1 MCSLIA
7 RLHIYIYIYIRV
19 RDLFDIQRGKS
30 IYTKTYC
37 KNNKGEYPVYSADN
51 NNPLAY
57 RNNYDY
63 DDKYLSSS
71 INGIA
76 GVLTILDGKFSTNAD
91 RVVFIPKVENINLD
105 YVKNILEPIL
115 RNKNKGRKGLK
126 GKNEFTKL
134 TPSMI
139 ENEMIPIP
147 YNIKGE
153 PSLDKQK
160 KLADKYKTIN
170 MIKNKIEKN
179 FNELLRNEIVF

>member
-1 MCSLIA
+1 MFSSMA
-7 RLHIYIYIYIRV
+7 KLHIYIYIRV

-51 NNPLAY
+51 NNPLGF
-57 RNNYDY
+57 RNEYDY
-63 DDKYLSSS
+63 DGKYLSSS

-91 RVVFIPKVENINLD
+91 RVVFIPKVKNINLD

-115 RNKNKGRKGLK
+115 RNINKGRKGIE

-139 ENEMIPIP
+139 ENELIPIP
-147 YNIKGE
+147 YNVDGLPYLKKQNDVAQKYILIESIK
-153 PSLDKQK
+153 D
-160 KLADKYKTIN
+160 DIN
-170 MIKNKIEKN
+170 KRLNY
-179 FNELLRNEIVF
+179 LLSNDIIF

>member
-1 MCSLIA
+1 MFSSMA
-7 RLHIYIYIYIRV
+7 KLHIYIYIRV

-51 NNPLAY
+51 NNPLGY
-57 RNNYDY
+57 RNEYDY
-63 DDKYLSSS
+63 DGKYLSSS

-76 GVLTILDGKFSTNAD
+76 GVLTIIDGKFSTNAD
-91 RVVFIPKVENINLD
+91 RVVFIPRVKNINLE

-115 RNKNKGRKGLK
+115 RNKNKGRKGIK

-139 ENEMIPIP
+139 EEELIPIP
-147 YNIKGE
+147 FNIQGEPFIEKQNCIANRFIVIDNIKNRVE
-153 PSLDKQK
+153 ESLS
-160 KLADKYKTIN
+160 
-170 MIKNKIEKN
+170 
-179 FNELLRNEIVF
+179 EILDIDLIF